1 MVFPA
6 SGAAGMVA
14 GSSTVEEVDVDV
26 DEELEVVVAPR
37 VVVGRVVVEDG
48 DWRATCCL
56 GDVSSPVTT
65 SNNRAAKATVARA

>member
-1 MVFPA
+1 M
-6 SGAAGMVA
+6 
-14 GSSTVEEVDVDV
+14 ED
-26 DEELEVVVAPR
+26 ELEVVVAPS
-37 VVVGRVVVEDG
+37 VVVGRSVVGDG

>member
-1 MVFPA
+1 MV
-6 SGAAGMVA
+6 G
-14 GSSTVEEVDVDV
+14 GSRVEDVDVDV

-65 SNNRAAKATVARA
+65 SNNRAAKAMVARA

>member
-1 MVFPA
+1 M
-6 SGAAGMVA
+6 
-14 GSSTVEEVDVDV
+14 VDVDV

-37 VVVGRVVVEDG
+37 VVVVGRAVVDG

-65 SNNRAAKATVARA
+65 SNNRAAKATEARA